1 MRLQLNNTY
10 IILAIIILGILL
22 LWFFQGT
29 KEGYDN
35 YTNDSNIYTDTSGNT
50 ATVTSDSINASGNNG
65 SGTILKV
72 TNDPNVYADSLGN
85 TAFITESSTGVKTLT
100 IKNDQGDVKIYT
112 NHENKSKQ
120 TYDNYNHY
128 DKTSYPLIYY
138 GPNGNT
144 ARVIKTPND
153 NSLVITNNDGST
165 HIYYIDKYDKNV
177 YKGDNGAKATIIITS
192 NGKKAIEI
200 NDGKGNI
207 IVFYQDKNYYKTN
220 NNNNFVPLRSKLDFG
235 SYFGGSENEEGG
247 TFEMSTLPK
256 GIPKWMIP
264 KGEEDLYVLKSQIV
278 PPVCPLPPP
287 CPKQKN
293 NSSNNNSNNN
303 GSGSGSGSD
312 SNLDDTFDVTKCP
325 ACPPCARCQEPAFTC
340 EKVPNYSAFSA
351 NGGALPAYDDWASF
365 R

>member
-10 IILAIIILGILL
+10 IILSIIILGIIL
-22 LWFFQGT
+22 LWFFYGT

-35 YTNDSNIYTDTSGNT
+35 LESNNSDIYTDSSGNT
-50 ATVTSDSINASGNNG
+50 ATVTSDSINATSSNG

-72 TNDPNVYADSLGN
+72 TDDPNVYADSLGN
-85 TAFITESSTGVKTLT
+85 TAFIIESSSGAKTLT

-177 YKGDNGAKATIIITS
+177 YVGKNGAKATIIVTS

-220 NNNNFVPLRSKLDFG
+220 NNSFVPLRSKLDFG
-235 SYFGGSENEEGG
+235 SYFGGSENEEGAAL
-247 TFEMSTLPK
+247 EMSTLPK

-287 CPKQKN
+287 TICPKQKN
-293 NSSNNNSNNN
+293 KSNNNNSNNGTN
-303 GSGSGSGSD
+303 GE
-312 SNLDDTFDVTKCP
+312 LDDDFDVTKCP
-325 ACPPCARCQEPAFTC
+325 ACPPCARCQEPSFTC
-340 EKVPNYSAFSA
+340 EKVPNYNAFSA
-351 NGGALPAYDDWASF
+351 NGGPLPAYDDWSSF
-365 R
+365 K